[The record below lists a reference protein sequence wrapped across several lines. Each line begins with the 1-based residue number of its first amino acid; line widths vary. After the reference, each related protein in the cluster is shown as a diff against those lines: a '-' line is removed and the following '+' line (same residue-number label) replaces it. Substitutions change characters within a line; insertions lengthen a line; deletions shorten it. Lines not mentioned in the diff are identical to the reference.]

1 MELDM
6 EEINERMDKTTGKLD
21 VLGGNHDL
29 VKKKLSRM
37 ASIIEGF
44 FYRRNLHLN
53 IAAVSALDWRDK
65 KFHWSRFML

>member
-1 MELDM
+1 MNFIIFNKLYLRDKFEEMELDM

-29 VKKKLSRM
+29 VKRKLSKM

-44 FYRRNLHLN
+44 FIVKSSFKYCSH
-53 IAAVSALDWRDK
+53 
-65 KFHWSRFML
+65 